1 MQTVVLIS
9 PTNSTPSQSQKHD
22 LWEGKTCQ
30 WLTDSLSLSLSLS
43 HFWQNST
50 GYSKRILPHSK
61 NVQTLYINNSRCYYH
76 HFEND
81 KVEVQS
87 LGY

>member
-9 PTNSTPSQSQKHD
+9 PTNSTPSH
-22 LWEGKTCQ
+22 
-30 WLTDSLSLSLSLS
+30 
-43 HFWQNST
+43 
-50 GYSKRILPHSK
+50 SKRILPHSK

-76 HFEND
+76 HLKND

>member
-43 HFWQNST
+43 LTSGRTPQATAREYCPILKMSKLST
-50 GYSKRILPHSK
+50 
-61 NVQTLYINNSRCYYH
+61 
-76 HFEND
+76 
-81 KVEVQS
+81 
-87 LGY
+87 

>member
-43 HFWQNST
+43 LLAELHRLQ
-50 GYSKRILPHSK
+50 
-61 NVQTLYINNSRCYYH
+61 Q
-76 HFEND
+76 ENTAP
-81 KVEVQS
+81 V
-87 LGY
+87 